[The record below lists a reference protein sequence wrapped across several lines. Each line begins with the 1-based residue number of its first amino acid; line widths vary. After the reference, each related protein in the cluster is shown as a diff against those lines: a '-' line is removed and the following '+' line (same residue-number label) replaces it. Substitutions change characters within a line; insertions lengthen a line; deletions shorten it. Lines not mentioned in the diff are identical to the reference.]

1 MAEVKY
7 GPEIEDIRRFIEI
20 LSVHKKVTF
29 ITTSSR
35 SPYVEKFGESPKS
48 SQLALNIA
56 ERLRRKEIEVDVIDA
71 SKLNIHNCLG
81 CVSEIHGNNCGVK
94 ESAVKDKEKNPHGH
108 LRCWAS
114 HDFKD
119 DELYKIANSIYD
131 SQAVIFFGSQR
142 WGSVNAIYQK
152 VIERLDWIENMH
164 TTLGEKNTVSDIQA
178 GLVVIGQNWNVNHS
192 LTIQKK
198 VLEYFGFQVPEGLFM
213 GWQYTRDENDEN
225 PESYR
230 NAPNTFE
237 NSWGIPLYRWE
248 KKESDKLSTE
258 KEPNESEKV
267 FYTFKEYLNEIKN
280 IE

>member
-20 LSVHKKVTF
+20 LSVHKKITF

-56 ERLRRKEIEVDVIDA
+56 ERLRRKEIAVDVIDA

-81 CVSEIHGNNCGVK
+81 CVSELHGNNCGVK
-94 ESAVKDKEKNPHGH
+94 ESAVKDDVKNPHGH

-114 HDFKD
+114 HDFED
-119 DELYKIANSIYD
+119 DELYKIANAIYA

-152 VIERLDWIENMH
+152 VIERLDWMENMH
-164 TTLGEKNTVSDIQA
+164 STLGEKSTIDNIMA
-178 GLVVIGQNWNVNHS
+178 GLVVIGQNWQGDQS
-192 LTIQKK
+192 LTTQRK
-198 VLEYFGFQVPEGLFM
+198 VLEFFGFQVPEELYM
-213 GWQYTRDENDEN
+213 GWQYTRDVNDES
-225 PESYR
+225 PEAYR
-230 NAPNTFE
+230 DAVDTFE
-237 NSWGIPLYRWE
+237 IAWNTPLFHWE
-248 KKESDKLSTE
+248 KEKGTELSTDE
-258 KEPNESEKV
+258 KPNESQ
-267 FYTFKEYLNEIKN
+267 TFRTFNEFVNEIKS
-280 IE
+280 I